1 MVKIT
6 IKKPMDSNSV
16 WSTEFKV
23 TKTENGNTIPL
34 IHMDKHII
42 HLTGAKDPVHQAIKN
57 HFLASLS
64 GKTRI
69 NKKHYDLMWHRQ
81 YNDSWTI
88 TVDIKGAL
96 FLISKNKR
104 YSINGTVLKRD
115 EIANVLAR
123 VLFKSCFTDD
133 IEAIY
138 KHYFSIME
146 TPDIVRY
153 VVENRVPY
161 YFYDDFV
168 RHDVRL
174 NVARTGDR
182 EFAIEIGD
190 GFWGDIS
197 VKNLESFAEF
207 YVNGRKNKWAYTSPY
222 RLYEELVGSTPKSSD
237 LKVMIAFLKQN
248 RKQDIVERRAEKLV
262 DELLEQF
269 PDRLKIMR
277 GNDGKVSEMLVV
289 GKGYDWKLTSSGSA
303 SRTQAV
309 STYVWQPTHRPIR
322 NDDGNYVLD
331 DDGDNIMEWVD
342 YGWKGSI
349 CIDNI
354 NENTP
359 IGDQFASRALALLND
374 TFTIKM
380 ISTIKSY
387 LTCEPNEV
395 RIINENKKVNNN
407 EMSGVSESKE

>member
-1 MVKIT
+1 
-6 IKKPMDSNSV
+6 MDSNNL
-16 WSTEFKV
+16 WSTELKV
-23 TKTENGNTIPL
+23 TSTQHGETIHL
-34 IHMDKHII
+34 VTNDKHII
-42 HLTGAKDPVHQAIKN
+42 HDTGAKDPVHQAIKN
-57 HFLASLS
+57 HFLVSLS
-64 GKTRI
+64 SKNRI
-69 NKKHYDLMWHRQ
+69 KKKFYESLWHNRF
-81 YNDSWTI
+81 NDKWTI

-96 FLISKNKR
+96 FLISKDKR
-104 YSINGTVLKRD
+104 YSINGSVLKRD

-146 TPDIVRY
+146 TPEIVRY

-161 YFYDDFV
+161 YFYDDFT

-174 NVARTGDR
+174 NVVRTGDKD
-182 EFAIEIGD
+182 FAIEIGD

-222 RLYEELVGSTPKSSD
+222 GLYEKLVGSTPKPSD

-248 RKQDIVERRAEKLV
+248 RKKDIVERRAEKLV

-269 PDRLKIMR
+269 PDRLKVIR
-277 GNDGKVSEMLVV
+277 GSDGKVSEMQVV
-289 GKGYDWKLTSSGSA
+289 GKGYDWRLTTSGSN

-309 STYVWQPTHRPIR
+309 STYVWQPTSRPITD
-322 NDDGNYVLD
+322 DDGEYILD
-331 DDGDNIMEWVD
+331 DDGDYITEWAD

-359 IGDQFASRALALLND
+359 VGDQFASRALALLND

-380 ISTIKSY
+380 VSTIKNY
-387 LTCEPNEV
+387 LACEPNEV
-395 RIINENKKVNNN
+395 RIINENKKVNKN
-407 EMSGVSESKE
+407 EVSGVSESKE